1 MSVSEFIQKLRAKPV
16 RVRERIAFGA
26 AAAITAVI
34 ALIWFAASLTSTGF
48 FAPMLSSSETFE
60 RNQKLMAS
68 VAAQGYTES
77 SDVVGAA
84 AAASTGNAP
93 EAPHLQIVEVSH
105 SFDDG
110 SATSSTQ
117 AAPEQTVIPF

>member
-84 AAASTGNAP
+84 AAAASTGNAP

-110 SATSSTQ
+110 SATSS
-117 AAPEQTVIPF
+117 AAEQTVIPF